1 MKSNPLSKLKTTIL
15 LLGGG
20 LLALTAFASC
30 DNFLKGAEIKDE
42 ILDTIAYN
50 NAQQCTVVFRAD
62 SDKGEF
68 LGSVERTF
76 HVGYESEVQF
86 EVNKDDYIFKGLEAV
101 SQSDKETSRAD
112 CVEFNEISKDDKKG
126 IYKYNVKLL
135 KESKD
140 VLIRPVCIALP
151 KITEILPKFES
162 NGCDQDT
169 AIQITF
175 NKALDP
181 KTFDPSCISIY
192 SDENLKDYFGTPE
205 FTSDNKSLYIPTI
218 KDKHIL
224 PPDEIKALTGVEVN
238 YDFTNVKDA
247 DGFSLTAQ
255 GTHSYKIN
263 KNFGNQKKVI
273 VTIQSN
279 SQYGSFLSDGQK
291 ECTVGY
297 TVDLQFTFFKD
308 YKDKYKFIQ
317 FEAVN
322 LEDDSI
328 NYKDI
333 ISLEN
338 EEYNDDRGIYKAKI
352 RIISE
357 QNNILIRPLCVE
369 LPAVISYSPDTT
381 DPQSANSPITI
392 DFNMPIKTSINQAA
406 IISALKLTYYGSDV
420 SEYFE
425 TPEFEEDGKS
435 LTIMPKTD
443 EDSLENPLSK
453 FIKGLQNTKIIEI
466 VVSMESNF
474 LLDVNGISL
483 PFQFKSF
490 NIRYKTDVDLTPP
503 EEYDF
508 FITRK
513 KITIETASALNVED
527 KFESGVLDLS
537 DISSVEDKIRQN
549 RTNGIIYIYG
559 LYRTKT
565 GIRNISVVEQ
575 RVNDSEGNIVDDL
588 AVTTT
593 YNKNS
598 SQAHFTSVNG
608 DLYFCIEHHI
618 KQGDEYDRNDG
629 AFLLNVSVIN
639 GAGVSTEPK
648 LFTAIK
654 KSKILFNIENAGGIF
669 EIGTGNAF
677 YNKYKYNEEIS
688 FYDNDYIEDI
698 KNSYVW
704 VEETDSYVV
713 FGYLYKDVALDYS
726 SYTLEYQYAD
736 NERTKVP
743 ADGQFLLDVESVCNT
758 KITIYASD
766 DLGNVAAHDFTIP
779 ASQGFMYSLSK
790 DGDTTK
796 IQFYHDSGNPVDQV
810 LLIKCAPDG
819 TKTSTR
825 YGSYNGL
832 ELTLLDGY
840 NYQIAPCLYDE
851 SKLTYFYTEVPEYLV
866 FNSETEILTA
876 QEVELKNVEGT
887 ELPVEFTKREG
898 EPRILFGTI
907 FIADDSWTKF
917 DAIYVDL
924 KLPHGSISGFYN
936 ERLFF
941 EKNSTSIT
949 FDANTKGLFDS
960 GCSFIVYGIA
970 NNAKSTGVECIVP
983 KLTDGNKYDN
993 IGPGYSICLVSE
1005 DYYEFTIT
1013 DEHAGPDYGIL
1024 TLRGIERDYR
1034 ADASNN
1040 YVVKIP
1046 TWDVKAAGGFS
1057 WKAVM
1062 CDTAGNKSI
1071 VSGSRTTSFQPSIKS
1086 ISKNNNKWRLSM
1098 SAATSAY
1105 GKTYNKIYTIND
1117 SNQWTLV
1124 SSDQLGLDITLP
1136 ADSMIKIVRWY
1147 KNDSYA
1153 SFNGFSTPF
1162 YFYTGT
1168 KSSGNYD
1175 LLWQNGSSKT
1185 SVAIQSDAPVFAHTL
1200 ITDRPYSECVK
1211 WTATD
1216 WEYYTKHA
1224 GDNYI
1229 IFAEDDK
1236 NPRRY
1241 SIPVD
1246 EVEDGE
1252 CYCVIAHF
1260 ADNHVEMS
1268 EVMQK

>member
-1 MKSNPLSKLKTTIL
+1 MKTSFLSKFKTTIL

-30 DNFLKGAEIKDE
+30 DNFLKGAEIKNE

-62 SDKGEF
+62 AATGEF

-86 EVNKDDYIFKGLEAV
+86 EVNKDDYVFKGLEAV

-112 CVEFNEISKDDKKG
+112 CIEFTEISKDEKKG
-126 IYKYNVKLL
+126 IYKYNVKLV

-140 VLIRPVCIALP
+140 VLIRPVCIVLP
-151 KITEILPKFES
+151 KIIEILPKFES

-175 NKALDP
+175 NKSIDP
-181 KTFDPSCISIY
+181 QTFDASCISIY
-192 SDENLKDYFGTPE
+192 SDENLKDYFDTPK

-224 PPDEIKALTGVEVN
+224 SPDEMKAILGVDVN
-238 YDFTNVKDA
+238 YDFSKMKDV
-247 DGFSLTAQ
+247 DGFALTAQ

-279 SQYGSFLSDGQK
+279 STYGSFLSDGQK

-297 TVDLQFTFFKD
+297 AVDLQFTLFKD
-308 YKDKYKFIQ
+308 YKEKYKFIE

-322 LEDDSI
+322 LEDDTI

-333 ISLEN
+333 ISVEN
-338 EEYNDDRGIYKAKI
+338 EEYNDDRGVYKAKI

-357 QNNILIRPLCVE
+357 QNNILIRPVCVE
-369 LPAVISYSPDTT
+369 LPAVISYSPNTT

-392 DFNMPIKTSINQAA
+392 DFNMPIKTSINQTA
-406 IISALKLTYYGSDV
+406 IISALKLTYYGYDV

-435 LTIMPKTD
+435 LIIMPKPD
-443 EDSLENPLSK
+443 EDSSENPLSK

-466 VVSMESNF
+466 VVSMESNS
-474 LLDVNGISL
+474 LLDINGISL
-483 PFQFKSF
+483 PLQFKSF

-513 KITIETASALNVED
+513 KITIETASSLNAGD
-527 KFESGVLDLS
+527 KFVSGELDLS
-537 DISSVEDKIRQN
+537 DTSLMEDKIRQN
-549 RTNGIIYIYG
+549 RTNGIVYIYG

-565 GIRNISVVEQ
+565 GIRNVSVVEQ
-575 RVNDSEGNIVDDL
+575 RVNDSEGNILDDL
-588 AVTTT
+588 PVTTT

-608 DLYFCIEHHI
+608 DLYFCIEHQI
-618 KQGDEYDRNDG
+618 KQGDENNRNDG
-629 AFLLNVSVIN
+629 AFLLKVTVTN

-654 KSKILFNIENAGGIF
+654 KSEILFNLEEAGGWF
-669 EIGTGNAF
+669 EIGTATTF
-677 YNKYKYNEEIS
+677 YDKYQSNQEIS
-688 FYDNDYIEDI
+688 FNEDDYIEDI
-698 KNSYVW
+698 KNVYVW
-704 VEETDSYVV
+704 VDETEPNTV
-713 FGYLYKDVALDYS
+713 FGNLYKDIALEYS
-726 SYTLEYQYAD
+726 SYTLEYQYAGK
-736 NERTKVP
+736 ERTKVP
-743 ADGQFLLDVESVCNT
+743 DNGEFLLDVESVSNT
-758 KITIYASD
+758 KIRIYASD
-766 DLGNVAAHDFTIP
+766 DLGNSVEHEFTIP
-779 ASQGFMYSLSK
+779 SSQGFIYSLVK
-790 DGDTTK
+790 NGDKTK
-796 IQFYHDSGNPVDQV
+796 IQFYHDSGNSVGQV

-825 YGSYNGL
+825 YGTSDGL
-832 ELTLLDGY
+832 EVSFLDGY
-840 NYQIAPCLYDE
+840 NYQIAPYLYE
-851 SKLTYFYTEVPEYLV
+851 ETQLSYFYTDIPEYLV
-866 FNSETEILTA
+866 FNNETEIQTA
-876 QEVELKNVEGT
+876 PEVELKNVEGT
-887 ELPVEFTKREG
+887 ELPVEFIKREG
-898 EPRILFGTI
+898 EDGVLFGTI
-907 FIADDSWTKF
+907 FIADNSWSKF
-917 DAIYVDL
+917 DAIYADL
-924 KLPHGSISGFYN
+924 KLPYGGISGFYN
-936 ERLFF
+936 TRLFF

-949 FDANTKGLFDS
+949 FKSNTKGLFDS
-960 GCSFIVYGIA
+960 GCSFTVYGIA
-970 NNAKSTGVECIVP
+970 NNAKSNGVECIVP
-983 KLTDGNKYDN
+983 KLTDGSKYDN
-993 IGPGYSICLVSE
+993 IGPEYSILLVSE

-1013 DEHAGPDYGIL
+1013 DEHSGPDYGIL

-1057 WKAVM
+1057 WSAVM
-1062 CDTAGNKSI
+1062 YDKAGNERCP
-1071 VSGSRTTSFQPSIKS
+1071 SGSKSTGFQPSINS
-1086 ISKNNNKWRLSM
+1086 ISKNNDKWRLIM
-1098 SAATSAY
+1098 SAKSDQY
-1105 GKTYNKIYTIND
+1105 GKTYNKIYTINN
-1117 SNQWTLV
+1117 SNEWTLV
-1124 SSDQLGLDITLP
+1124 SSNQLGTDITLP
-1136 ADSMIKIVRWY
+1136 ADSIVKIVRWY
-1147 KNDSYA
+1147 KWNYGSTFD
-1153 SFNGFSTPF
+1153 GFSTPF
-1162 YFYTGT
+1162 YFYTGAP
-1168 KSSGNYD
+1168 SSGTYD
-1175 LLWQNGSSKT
+1175 LLWQNGSSKI
-1185 SVAIQSDAPVFAHTL
+1185 SVAIQSDAPVFVHTL

-1216 WEYYTKHA
+1216 WEYYTKHV
-1224 GDNYI
+1224 GDKYLS
-1229 IFAEDDK
+1229 FADDDH

-1246 EVEDGE
+1246 EVAAGE

-1260 ADNHVEMS
+1260 ADNHLEMS
-1268 EVMQK
+1268 EVYQK